1 MSILQCDGLTLR
13 FAVMAMAALG
23 GQGALLCQEAAR
35 SPLMN
40 EEQNGILDRV
50 RAYASSY
57 VSQLPN
63 FVCVERTRRKLA
75 EAKGKPYKPVDE
87 LEDKV
92 SFVEGRETYER
103 LPLQTIGKGN
113 GKRGFTPKFEVR
125 GEFGTLMRAVLVLD
139 HASFS
144 WLGWDHTGNVR
155 TAVFAYRVS
164 KDQSTMAVTNGR
176 TDRAIVAYHGLV
188 FAEPEKGAVVKLTA
202 DAEDIPERFSFSKAV
217 SVLSYGAVEI
227 AGKSYLL
234 PVTSVYSG
242 LSTAGLFRNE
252 SEFRDYK
259 KFGSESRIKF
269 GEEK

>member
-1 MSILQCDGLTLR
+1 MMRCDDLR
-13 FAVMAMAALG
+13 LLVAVLAMAALG
-23 GQGALLCQEAAR
+23 GQGALLSQQTAR

-40 EEQNGILDRV
+40 QEQNEILDRV

-57 VSQLPN
+57 ISQLPN
-63 FVCVERTRRKLA
+63 FICVERTRRKLA
-75 EAKGKPYKPVDE
+75 EAKGKPYKTVDE

-92 SFVEGRETYER
+92 SFVEGRETYVR
-103 LPLQTIGKGN
+103 LPLQTIGKRN
-113 GKRGFTPKFEVR
+113 EKRGFTPKFEVR

-144 WLGWDHTGNVR
+144 WLGWDHTGNAR

-164 KDQSTMAVTNGR
+164 KDQSTTAVTNGG

-188 FAEPEKGAVVKLTA
+188 FAEPENGAVLKLRA
-202 DAEDIPERFSFSKAV
+202 DVEDIPERFSFSKAG
-217 SVLSYGAVEI
+217 SELSYGAVEI

-259 KFGSESRIKF
+259 KFGSESSIKF
-269 GEEK
+269 GDEK

>member
-1 MSILQCDGLTLR
+1 MSIMRRDGLKLR

-63 FVCVERTRRKLA
+63 FICVEKTWRKLA
-75 EAKGKPYKPVDE
+75 EAKGKPYKTVDE

-113 GKRGFTPKFEVR
+113 GKRGFIPKFEVR
-125 GEFGTLMRAVLVLD
+125 GEFGSLMRAVLVLD

-144 WLGWDHTGNVR
+144 WLGWDHTGNLR

-164 KDQSTMAVTNGR
+164 KDQSTLAVTKGR
-176 TDRAIVAYHGLV
+176 TDRAI
-188 FAEPEKGAVVKLTA
+188 VKLTA
-202 DAEDIPERFSFSKAV
+202 DAEDIPVRFEFSKAV

-234 PVTSVYSG
+234 PVSSVYSG
-242 LSTAGLFRNE
+242 LSSVGLFRNE
-252 SEFRDYK
+252 SEFRYYK
-259 KFGSESRIKF
+259 KFGSESSIKF
-269 GEEK
+269 GDEK